1 MAIKIIPYILY
12 SSVINRNRNTEAY
25 SCDAHSRVVGIEMH
39 HEIIILSIG
48 NCRDAHWCHFICRDM
63 SDIEEFSDVDAGA
76 SNTEALKAGKIRK
89 GDFIVIN
96 GKPCKVAEV
105 STSKTGKHGHAKATI
120 VGIDIFTGKKYE
132 TICPTSHSVETP
144 VIKREEWQVTD
155 MDDEGFLTLMNDANE
170 EKVDCKAEESMIPG
184 IREALDKGV
193 ETVLV
198 TVCSA
203 MDTEK
208 VMDWKT
214 IKE

>member
-1 MAIKIIPYILY
+1 
-12 SSVINRNRNTEAY
+12 
-25 SCDAHSRVVGIEMH
+25 
-39 HEIIILSIG
+39 
-48 NCRDAHWCHFICRDM
+48 M

-89 GDFIVIN
+89 GDFIVIS

-155 MDDEGFLTLMNDANE
+155 MDDEGFLNLMNEACE
-170 EKVDCKAEESMIPG
+170 EKVDCKVEDEAMKEG
-184 IREALDKGV
+184 IRESLNKGT

-198 TVCSA
+198 TVVCA

>member
-1 MAIKIIPYILY
+1 
-12 SSVINRNRNTEAY
+12 
-25 SCDAHSRVVGIEMH
+25 
-39 HEIIILSIG
+39 
-48 NCRDAHWCHFICRDM
+48 M

-76 SNTEALKAGKIRK
+76 SNTEAQKAGKIRK

-120 VGIDIFTGKKYE
+120 VGIDIFTAKKYE

-155 MDDEGFLTLMNDANE
+155 MDEEGFLSLMNEACE
-170 EKVDCKAEESMIPG
+170 EKFDCKVEEEEMKAG
-184 IREALDKGV
+184 IREALDKGS

-198 TVCSA
+198 TVVSA
-203 MDTEK
+203 METEK

>member
-1 MAIKIIPYILY
+1 
-12 SSVINRNRNTEAY
+12 
-25 SCDAHSRVVGIEMH
+25 
-39 HEIIILSIG
+39 
-48 NCRDAHWCHFICRDM
+48 M

-76 SNTEALKAGKIRK
+76 SNTEAQKAGKMRK
-89 GDFIVIN
+89 GDHIVIN

-155 MDDEGFLTLMNDANE
+155 MDEEGFLSLMNEACE
-170 EKVDCKAEESMIPG
+170 EKFDLKVEEEDIKAG
-184 IREALDKGV
+184 IREALDKGS

-203 MDTEK
+203 METEK
-208 VMDWKT
+208 VMDFKT
-214 IKE
+214 VKE

>member
-1 MAIKIIPYILY
+1 
-12 SSVINRNRNTEAY
+12 
-25 SCDAHSRVVGIEMH
+25 
-39 HEIIILSIG
+39 
-48 NCRDAHWCHFICRDM
+48 M

-89 GDFIVIN
+89 GDFIVIS

-120 VGIDIFTGKKYE
+120 VGLDIFTGRKYE
-132 TICPTSHSVETP
+132 TICPTSHSVEAP

-155 MDDEGFLTLMNDANE
+155 MDEDGFLSLMNEACE
-170 EKVDCKAEESMIPG
+170 EKLDCKVTDEAMKNG
-184 IREALDKGV
+184 IREALDKGTD
-193 ETVLV
+193 TVLV
-198 TVCSA
+198 TVVSA
-203 MDTEK
+203 MDTEM

>member
-1 MAIKIIPYILY
+1 
-12 SSVINRNRNTEAY
+12 
-25 SCDAHSRVVGIEMH
+25 
-39 HEIIILSIG
+39 
-48 NCRDAHWCHFICRDM
+48 M
-63 SDIEEFSDVDAGA
+63 SDNEHFSDIDTGA

-89 GDFIVIN
+89 GDHIVIQ
-96 GKPCKVAEV
+96 GKPCKVV
-105 STSKTGKHGHAKATI
+105 DISTSKTGKHGHAKATI

-155 MDDEGFLTLMNDANE
+155 MDDEGFLNLMNEACE
-170 EKVDCKAEESMIPG
+170 EKVDCKVEDEAMKEG
-184 IREALDKGV
+184 IRESLNKGT

-198 TVCSA
+198 TVVCA

>member
-1 MAIKIIPYILY
+1 
-12 SSVINRNRNTEAY
+12 
-25 SCDAHSRVVGIEMH
+25 
-39 HEIIILSIG
+39 
-48 NCRDAHWCHFICRDM
+48 M
-63 SDIEEFSDVDAGA
+63 SDLEEFSDVDAGA

-96 GKPCKVAEV
+96 GKPCKVADV
-105 STSKTGKHGHAKATI
+105 STSKTGKHGHAKATS
-120 VGIDIFTGKKYE
+120 VGIDILTGKKYE
-132 TICPTSHSVETP
+132 TNCPTTHSVVTP

-155 MDDEGFLTLMNDANE
+155 MDDEGFLTLMNDACE
-170 EKVDCKAEESMIPG
+170 EKLDCKAEEDMIPG

-214 IKE
+214 VKE

>member
-1 MAIKIIPYILY
+1 
-12 SSVINRNRNTEAY
+12 
-25 SCDAHSRVVGIEMH
+25 
-39 HEIIILSIG
+39 
-48 NCRDAHWCHFICRDM
+48 M

-120 VGIDIFTGKKYE
+120 VGLDIFTGRKYE

-155 MDDEGFLTLMNDANE
+155 MDEEGFLSLMNEACE
-170 EKVDCKAEESMIPG
+170 EKFDCKVEEEAMKNG
-184 IREALDKGV
+184 IREALDKGT

-198 TVCSA
+198 TVVSA